1 MPKVGFIGAGNV
13 ACSMGRY
20 FSEGGIPIS
29 GYHSPS
35 KESVDY
41 AATFTG
47 STAYFSKKEL
57 VEKSDIVFIAT
68 PDDAIL
74 SVWESIKEQNI
85 DGKIIAMFSGSLSS
99 DLFSG
104 IEKTGASGASVHPM
118 FAFSDKN
125 SDYQKLNTVRLTLEG
140 DDRAVQAIKQ
150 IFERLGNV
158 VTVIDK
164 SSKKAYHAAAAIA
177 SNLMIGL
184 YDLSLNVLCECGFER
199 EGAIELVKPLVK
211 NNVTA
216 MLDTG
221 CVNALSGPVERADIE
236 VVKSHLNTLSGDD
249 REIYRLLSK
258 RLVEISQEKYPDRDY
273 EEFRELLENK

>member
-1 MPKVGFIGAGNV
+1 
-13 ACSMGRY
+13 
-20 FSEGGIPIS
+20 
-29 GYHSPS
+29 
-35 KESVDY
+35 
-41 AATFTG
+41 
-47 STAYFSKKEL
+47 
-57 VEKSDIVFIAT
+57 
-68 PDDAIL
+68 
-74 SVWESIKEQNI
+74 
-85 DGKIIAMFSGSLSS
+85 
-99 DLFSG
+99 
-104 IEKTGASGASVHPM
+104 M

-140 DDRAVQAIKQ
+140 DDMAIQALKQ

-199 EGAIELVKPLVK
+199 ESAIELVKPLVK
-211 NNVTA
+211 NNVKA
-216 MLDTG
+216 MLETG

-258 RLVEISQEKYPDRDY
+258 RLVEISQEDY
-273 EEFRELLENK
+273 EKFRELLENK